1 MPAGTV
7 IVPQPVSPVAK
18 SAASSCEFALIG
30 RRAIWPMTWLGSPN
44 AVAFRLATS
53 RVWVVTMSAVTV
65 TPRLMS
71 RVAITVGSVVG
82 GAVRRVL
89 GTAAAQEQRDSHERD
104 DRQKYPDE
112 QDKPIRALQVQV
124 SPSRVTGGT
133 TLAFG
138 FGRATIPMG

>member
-30 RRAIWPMTWLGSPN
+30 RRATWPMTWLGSPN

-53 RVWVVTMSAVTV
+53 MVWVVTMSAVTV

-71 RVAITVGSVVG
+71 RVAITVGSCVG
-82 GAVRRVL
+82 GAVFVFDWDRRRSRSSAIPTNAM
-89 GTAAAQEQRDSHERD
+89 TARNTPMSRTRRFERFKF
-104 DRQKYPDE
+104 RSP
-112 QDKPIRALQVQV
+112 RAV
-124 SPSRVTGGT
+124 
-133 TLAFG
+133 
-138 FGRATIPMG
+138 

>member
-1 MPAGTV
+1 
-7 IVPQPVSPVAK
+7 
-18 SAASSCEFALIG
+18 
-30 RRAIWPMTWLGSPN
+30 MTWLGSPN
-44 AVAFRLATS
+44 AVALRLVTS

-71 RVAITVGSVVG
+71 RVAITVGSCVG
-82 GAVRRVL
+82 RCGVASAAAA
-89 GTAAAQEQRDSHERD
+89 TAAAQEQRDSHEGD
-104 DRQKYPDE
+104 DRQEHPDE